1 MKVKELMTKEVQVIH
16 LDDSL
21 QAAAQKMSIHDIGF
35 LPVFEQDQLVGVITD
50 RDIIVRGVA
59 TGMNSKTMMGRELMT
74 APAIY
79 CFDDQDVKEAA
90 NLMEEHQ
97 IRRLVIL
104 SRNNNRLVGVI
115 SLGDIART
123 GTKEVSAEVL
133 EKVSEPTS

>member
-16 LDDSL
+16 PDDSL

-50 RDIIVRGVA
+50 RNIIVRGVA

-74 APAIY
+74 APVTY

-90 NLMEEHQ
+90 KLMEEHQ
-97 IRRLVIL
+97 IRRLVVL